1 MHYGVRNF
9 LGLENFAEMTN
20 VVPVLVGTEFYRSL
34 ISVASSFLTDF
45 IVIISVFRA
54 PIFCPC

>member
-9 LGLENFAEMTN
+9 LGSENFAEMTN
-20 VVPVLVGTEFYRSL
+20 VVPVLVGTEFYISL
-34 ISVASSFLTDF
+34 ISVASYFLTDF

>member
-9 LGLENFAEMTN
+9 LGSENFAEMTN